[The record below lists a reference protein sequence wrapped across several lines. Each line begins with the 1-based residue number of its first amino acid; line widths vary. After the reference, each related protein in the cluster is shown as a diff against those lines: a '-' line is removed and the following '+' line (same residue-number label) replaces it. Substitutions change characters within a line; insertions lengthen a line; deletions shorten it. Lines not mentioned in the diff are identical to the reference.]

1 VNRIYVY
8 GGALVATMV
17 VVGLFLRSLSMI
29 VCKEFEIMK
38 LPIESVDDVV
48 VLFPRSPEEI
58 Q

>member
-1 VNRIYVY
+1 MNRIYVY